1 MPSRGLAWCFLIT
14 TAVVHPQPTTEAPHL
29 CQTSLR
35 AVMGLKPQT
44 SLNSVAIHRCL
55 ELQPGRQ
62 SQILE
67 RACEFTPVMARHL
80 RKGERFQKGFG
91 FAALMQ
97 GDFALHQ
104 QPAEIRLRRLRNS
117 VIQRETMTR
126 RNKCAQAHGQKAQ
139 CRQGAR
145 NCSTRIR
152 DAMAQPLQVACNVG
166 STNSLVQHEQ
176 PCPEGRTLPP
186 LIKPFP

>member
-1 MPSRGLAWCFLIT
+1 MPCLGLADSLPIPS
-14 TAVVHPQPTTEAPHL
+14 AVMNPQPTTGARHL
-29 CQTSLR
+29 CHIGLH

-44 SLNSVAIHRCL
+44 GLNSVAIHR
-55 ELQPGRQ
+55 RQ
-62 SQILE
+62 QVRSCRQAQILE
-67 RACEFTPVMARHL
+67 RACKFTPVMARHL
-80 RKGERFQKGFG
+80 HKGERFQKGFG

-139 CRQGAR
+139 SRQGAR

-166 STNSLVQHEQ
+166 STNSLVLRAVRCRH
-176 PCPEGRTLPP
+176 
-186 LIKPFP
+186 

>member
-1 MPSRGLAWCFLIT
+1 MPSRGLACSLPIT
-14 TAVVHPQPTTEAPHL
+14 TAVVHPQPTTGARHL
-29 CQTSLR
+29 CQVGLR
-35 AVMGLKPQT
+35 AVMGLEPQT
-44 SLNSVAIHRCL
+44 GLNSVAIHR
-55 ELQPGRQ
+55 RQ
-62 SQILE
+62 QLRSCRQAQILE
-67 RACEFTPVMARHL
+67 RACKFTPVMARYL

-139 CRQGAR
+139 SRQGTR

-152 DAMAQPLQVACNVG
+152 DAMAQPLQVIA
-166 STNSLVQHEQ
+166 T
-176 PCPEGRTLPP
+176 
-186 LIKPFP
+186 

>member
-1 MPSRGLAWCFLIT
+1 M
-14 TAVVHPQPTTEAPHL
+14 VHPQPTTGARYL
-29 CQTSLR
+29 CQISLR

-44 SLNSVAIHRCL
+44 GLNSVAIHRR
-55 ELQPGRQ
+55 LQLRSGRQ
-62 SQILE
+62 AQILE

-80 RKGERFQKGFG
+80 RKGELLQQGFG

-97 GDFALHQ
+97 GYFALHQ

-126 RNKCAQAHGQKAQ
+126 RNKCAQAHDQKAQ
-139 CRQGAR
+139 SRQGAC

-152 DAMAQPLQVACNVG
+152 DAMAQPLQNACDVG

>member
-1 MPSRGLAWCFLIT
+1 MPCLDLADSLPIPSG
-14 TAVVHPQPTTEAPHL
+14 VMNPQPTTGARYL
-29 CQTSLR
+29 CYVGLH

-44 SLNSVAIHRCL
+44 GLNSVAIHR
-55 ELQPGRQ
+55 RQ
-62 SQILE
+62 QLRSCRQAQILE
-67 RACEFTPVMARHL
+67 RACKFTPVMARYL

-139 CRQGAR
+139 GRQA
-145 NCSTRIR
+145 
-152 DAMAQPLQVACNVG
+152 ACN
-166 STNSLVQHEQ
+166 LVDPDPRRHG
-176 PCPEGRTLPP
+176 PTAAG
-186 LIKPFP
+186 